1 MPRQETQKG
10 QLVGM
15 RLSRESGERETFG
28 RRQSVERSGAEGKAY
43 RLLDLYRSW
52 YL

>member
-1 MPRQETQKG
+1 MPKQGMPKG
-10 QLVGM
+10 QLAGM
-15 RLSRESGERETFG
+15 KSRVSEERETAG